1 MNTENGWIK
10 LYRNLLTN
18 RSFWINKDKLAIW
31 LFLLLKATHSETTG
45 YFEGKEIPLKA
56 GQILVSYQEIADF
69 LEIDKGK
76 VKRTIQSLRNDTR
89 IDTRTDRQ
97 KSLITLVDWDILQGA
112 SDTRN
117 DTVIDTRMT
126 HDRHTVKETENEKEK
141 RSKREKDK
149 EKEINKNERMEEVCV
164 NAHTKE
170 NILVLGRYKNVFVDS
185 DFYEEFK
192 EKYWYYDK
200 VIDKLSAY
208 KQSRGIANKDDRPYL
223 EQFAI
228 EDKDKYIK
236 PCVSSYDTFDAD
248 EFFEAAL
255 RRSYADMDDDDEW

>member
-1 MNTENGWIK
+1 
-10 LYRNLLTN
+10 
-18 RSFWINKDKLAIW
+18 
-31 LFLLLKATHSETTG
+31 
-45 YFEGKEIPLKA
+45 
-56 GQILVSYQEIADF
+56 
-69 LEIDKGK
+69 
-76 VKRTIQSLRNDTR
+76 
-89 IDTRTDRQ
+89 
-97 KSLITLVDWDILQGA
+97 
-112 SDTRN
+112 
-117 DTVIDTRMT
+117 
-126 HDRHTVKETENEKEK
+126 
-141 RSKREKDK
+141 
-149 EKEINKNERMEEVCV
+149 MEEVCV

-170 NILVLGRYKNVFVDS
+170 NILVLGRYKNIFVDS

-208 KQSRGIANKDDRPYL
+208 KQTKMIANKDDRPYL

-255 RRSYADMDDDDEW
+255 RWSYADMDDDDEW

>member
-1 MNTENGWIK
+1 MNTEKGWIK
-10 LYRNLLTN
+10 FYREWLDNPIIT
-18 RSFWINKDKLAIW
+18 KDSEHLAVW
-31 LFLLLKATHSETTG
+31 TYLHCYATHNETECIFKG
-45 YFEGKEIPLKA
+45 EVKKLKA
-56 GQILVSYQEIADF
+56 GQMLLKQCDMANSLKIDRFKVMRILKCFENAHLISHTT
-69 LEIDKGK
+69 DK
-76 VKRTIQSLRNDTR
+76 
-89 IDTRTDRQ
+89 RQ
-97 KSLITLVDWDILQGA
+97 TLITLEDWAIYQCLNTQPNA
-112 SDTRN
+112 HPLHIQCTSEQ
-117 DTVIDTRMT
+117 
-126 HDRHTVKETENEKEK
+126 ETENEKEK

-208 KQSRGIANKDDRPYL
+208 KQTRGIANKDDRPYL